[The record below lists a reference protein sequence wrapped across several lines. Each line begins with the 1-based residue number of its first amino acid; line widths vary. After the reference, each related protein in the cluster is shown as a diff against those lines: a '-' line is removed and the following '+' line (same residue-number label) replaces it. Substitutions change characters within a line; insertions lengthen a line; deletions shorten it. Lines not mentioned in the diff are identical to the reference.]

1 MQNKLAHTAE
11 HAFMGSLQKLIGKT
25 LNVRKVEHRDY
36 DNLVVIRTTDLEMDT
51 IIKAEREVNSLIS
64 QGRRIIIHTFGSL
77 AEAKSQL
84 PYLRANEN
92 RIESNKQIRVVE
104 IEDHDLAACVMDH
117 ATNLREC
124 VLFLVTRMNK
134 IGSNCEINFVVCDA
148 AKNTAVDLSQKIL
161 NICAET
167 GANYNTVEEMVK
179 KLRQNNKVYL
189 EKLRKL
195 TEQILGNIEPRS
207 THNTGPCIISGA
219 FVGLLDEQVRE
230 FASRKIREPN
240 LVLVL
245 ANLNSESDSI
255 ANVVYARS
263 ESLSS
268 TDCDRIFTEIVSEWG
283 KGGGGKPDFVT
294 GVIKRE
300 NVREFISTIVGK
312 LAAK

>member
-11 HAFMGSLQKLIGKT
+11 HAFIGSLQKLIGKT
-25 LNVRKVEHRDY
+25 LNVQKVEHRDY
-36 DNLVVIRTTDLEMDT
+36 NNLVVIRSTDLGMDT
-51 IIKAEREVNSLIS
+51 IIKAEYEVNSLIS

-84 PYLRANEN
+84 PNLRANET
-92 RIESNKQIRVVE
+92 RIEINKQIRVVE

-134 IGSNCEINFVVCDA
+134 IGSNCEINFVVSDA
-148 AKNTAVDLSQKIL
+148 AKNIAVDFSQKIL

-167 GANYNTVEEMVK
+167 GANYDTIEETVK
-179 KLRQNNKVYL
+179 KLRQNNRAYL

-195 TEQILGNIEPRS
+195 TEQILGNIESKS
-207 THNTGPCIISGA
+207 TYNTGPGIINGA
-219 FVGLLDEQVRE
+219 FLGLLDEQVRE

-245 ANLNSESDSI
+245 ANLNSESDSM
-255 ANVVYARS
+255 ANVVFARS

-268 TDCDRIFTEIVSEWG
+268 IDCDKIFTETVSEWG
-283 KGGGGKPDFVT
+283 KGGGKCDFVT
-294 GVIKRE
+294 GVVKRE
-300 NVREFISTIVGK
+300 NVRELISTIVRK
-312 LAAK
+312 LATK

>member
-11 HAFMGSLQKLIGKT
+11 HAFIGSLQKLIGKT

-36 DNLVVIRTTDLEMDT
+36 DNLVVIKTTDLEMDT
-51 IIKAEREVNSLIS
+51 IIKAEQEVNSLIS

-84 PYLRANEN
+84 PNLRANEN

-134 IGSNCEINFVVCDA
+134 IGSICKINFVVSDA
-148 AKNTAVDLSQKIL
+148 AKSTAIDISQKIL

-167 GANYNTVEEMVK
+167 GANYNTVEETVK

-195 TEQILGNIEPRS
+195 TEQILGNIEPKS
-207 THNTGPCIISGA
+207 MHNTGPSIISGA
-219 FVGLLDEQVRE
+219 FVGLLAEQVRE
-230 FASRKIREPN
+230 FASRKISDPN

-245 ANLNSESDSI
+245 ANLNSESDSM
-255 ANVVYARS
+255 ANVIFARS

-268 TDCDRIFTEIVSEWG
+268 IDCDRIFTETVSEWG
-283 KGGGGKPDFVT
+283 KGGGKCDFVT

-300 NVREFISTIVGK
+300 NMREFISTIVSK
-312 LAAK
+312 LK